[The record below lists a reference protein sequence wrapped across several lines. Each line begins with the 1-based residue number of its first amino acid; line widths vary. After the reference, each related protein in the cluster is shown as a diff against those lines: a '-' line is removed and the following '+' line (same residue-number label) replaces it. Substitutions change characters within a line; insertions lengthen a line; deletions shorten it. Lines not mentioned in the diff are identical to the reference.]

1 MSAPSTSIAPLRA
14 ERTCRLVQWT
24 PWPFPN
30 PALIG
35 HCSIA
40 FAGGWQVHRIPV
52 FRKGDGTIS
61 CGAPEAADLDRD
73 GRIKLKPD
81 GKKLYG
87 KVITFETGEAKARW
101 DRMVLGALA
110 EAGVGAP
117 QLDEATQ

>member
-1 MSAPSTSIAPLRA
+1 MSAPSTSIAPLRS

-35 HCSIA
+35 HCAVS

-52 FRKGDGTIS
+52 FRKADGSIS
-61 CGAPEAADLDRD
+61 VGTPEAADLDRD
-73 GRIKLKPD
+73 GHIKLKPD
-81 GKKLYG
+81 GKKSYG
-87 KVITFETGEAKARW
+87 KVITFESSEAKARW

-110 EAGVGAP
+110 DAGIASP
-117 QLDEATQ
+117 QPDEAMQ